1 MLQFLGSPTVQHNF
15 TTEQQQRLL
24 TQDVLSLQTKG
35 TALEHVTAQ
44 VNGSGCNLCLEYLF
58 PALLLYPMA
67 SFNDTAADETQA
79 YRGHQEL

>member
-1 MLQFLGSPTVQHNF
+1 MLQFLGSQTVQHNL

-24 TQDVLSLQTKG
+24 TQDVFSLQTKSG
-35 TALEHVTAQ
+35 ALECVTAQ
-44 VNGSGCNLCLEYLF
+44 VNGSGCNLCLKYMF
-58 PALLLYPMA
+58 PVLLLYPIA